1 MGLLLQPSCRL
12 YPGLHYGAWYVS
24 PQLLLTYLHDIAL
37 RTRSVLATDLASLLF
52 NHPPS
57 NRKRVAQLSF
67 SCAKAEQWN
76 VAVLPHCTGLLTKI
90 MPEFTK
96 RNTKVIALSCNPV
109 DSHVQWQ
116 ADIMKHSGSA
126 GAFPYPIVDDTSREL
141 AVELGMVDPEEVSAT
156 GAPMT
161 CRAVFIISPDK
172 KVKLSILYP
181 ASCGRNFDEVLR
193 ALDSLQMTVKHKVA
207 TPVNWVKGGE
217 CMVVPSVKDA
227 DMAALFPLGV
237 RIEAVPSGKGYLR

>member
-1 MGLLLQPSCRL
+1 MGTAVFLKVIITMVKLGDAFPNFTKDSTEG
-12 YPGLHYGAWYVS
+12 PI
-24 PQLLLTYLHDIAL
+24 T
-37 RTRSVLATDLASLLF
+37 F
-52 NHPPS
+52 NEWAGDSWVCFCSHPADFTP
-57 NRKRVAQLSF
+57 V
-67 SCAKAEQWN
+67 
-76 VAVLPHCTGLLTKI
+76 CTTELGLLTKI

-237 RIEAVPSGKGYLR
+237 RIEAVPSGKGYLRFTPDPSA

>member
-1 MGLLLQPSCRL
+1 MGNLLTLERKIAIIGAVLFVFFWLLLLFLISYEAFPATMDL
-12 YPGLHYGAWYVS
+12 NVS
-24 PQLLLTYLHDIAL
+24 VYLIA
-37 RTRSVLATDLASLLF
+37 AY
-52 NHPPS
+52 
-57 NRKRVAQLSF
+57 
-67 SCAKAEQWN
+67 
-76 VAVLPHCTGLLTKI
+76 TGLLTKI

-116 ADIMKHSGSA
+116 ADIMKHAGSA
-126 GAFPYPIVDDTSREL
+126 EGAFPYPIVDDTTREL

-207 TPVNWVKGGE
+207 TPVNWVKGSE

-237 RIEAVPSGKGYLR
+237 RVEAVPSGKGYLRFTPDPST